1 MLNSRRKST
10 VSATLVTGLILYSI
24 RVIKKMSTINT
35 PTLEQWTST
44 VRGCVRAVALANHE
58 FTIDTIRPLLPE
70 VEKEPRPLHNVLK
83 DLEKEG
89 MISAS
94 DKKVYSKRAKRDIL
108 VWDSNITKESAVK
121 EAHSDPNPG
130 PLDIPTSKTVNRI
143 PVPPAP
149 SRISEQIISY
159 EGTQDN
165 MGDQMALDD
174 SWEDGILPS
183 DEEIDEILARMA
195 EDDDPE
201 DDADAINALLVEEVI
216 HFLYQEGYVIA
227 QENPSTRFHRSY
239 EPASAEQLDQIVEGF
254 CEAQAE
260 EDEEEDDED
269 SFDPNDWYEPGTAGD
284 WRRFGASYDE

>member
-10 VSATLVTGLILYSI
+10 LSATLVTGLILYTI
-24 RVIKKMSTINT
+24 RVTKKMATINT
-35 PTLEQWTST
+35 PTLEQWTAT

-89 MISAS
+89 MITAS
-94 DKKVYSKRAKRDIL
+94 DKKVYSKRAKREIV

-121 EAHSDPNPG
+121 EAHGDPNPG
-130 PLDIPTSKTVNRI
+130 PLDIPTATQRPSRI
-143 PVPPAP
+143 PVPSESP
-149 SRISEQIISY
+149 SRISEQIIAY

-174 SWEDGILPS
+174 SWDVLPS
-183 DEEIDEILARMA
+183 DDEVDEILARMA
-195 EDDDPE
+195 EDDDP
-201 DDADAINALLVEEVI
+201 DDDMDAINALVVEEVI
-216 HFLYQEGYVIA
+216 HYLYQEGYVIA

-260 EDEEEDDED
+260 EDDEDDED
-269 SFDPNDWYEPGTAGD
+269 DSFDPADWYEPGVAGD
-284 WRRFGASYDE
+284 WRRFTDSYDE

>member
-10 VSATLVTGLILYSI
+10 VGATIVTGLILYSV
-24 RVIKKMSTINT
+24 RVIKKMATINT

-89 MISAS
+89 MITAS
-94 DKKVYSKRAKRDIL
+94 DKKVYSKRAKREIV

-130 PLDIPTSKTVNRI
+130 ELDIPTSKTVNRI
-143 PVPPAP
+143 PVPSESPA
-149 SRISEQIISY
+149 RISEQIIAY

-174 SWEDGILPS
+174 GWDILPS
-183 DEEIDEILARMA
+183 DEEIDEVLARMA

-201 DDADAINALLVEEVI
+201 MGMDEINALVVEEVI
-216 HFLYQEGYVIA
+216 HYLYQEGYVIA

-260 EDEEEDDED
+260 EDEDDED
-269 SFDPNDWYEPGTAGD
+269 DDEFDPADWYEPGAEGD
-284 WRRFGASYDE
+284 WRRFADSYDE